1 MAAAQA
7 GDARCYERL
16 LKETSF
22 WLRRYYARLLP
33 ASMID
38 DAAQDGLVAAHG
50 KRHTY
55 DGTRPFGPWLAAI
68 ARYKW
73 IDRLRT
79 LRTTPPET
87 LSHNLAADDQAGA
100 VTSAVVLER
109 LLGFLKPSQSVVIR
123 LIKPHGYSI
132 EEASM
137 RTGQSAS
144 SIGDHSSWLGAA
156 NRNGSGGSPA
166 GISQDNKQHVFVNW
180 PDDRPGPGGSPR
192 S

>member
-1 MAAAQA
+1 VSVVNWESLIAAAQA

-16 LKETSF
+16 LKETSL
-22 WLRRYYARLLP
+22 WMRRYYARRLP

-38 DAAQDGLVAAHG
+38 DATQDGLIAVHE

-79 LRTTPPET
+79 LKAAPSEM
-87 LSHNLAADDQAGA
+87 LSNDLAADDHAGA

-123 LIKPHGYSI
+123 LVKLHGYGI

-137 RTGQSAS
+137 RTGQSVS
-144 SIGDHSSWLGAA
+144 LV
-156 NRNGSGGSPA
+156 
-166 GISQDNKQHVFVNW
+166 KVNIHRGLARLTEIAQQEA
-180 PDDRPGPGGSPR
+180 PPEFPGTTTNAPS
-192 S
+192 